1 MDTPFSFEIRS
12 QQLEAMA
19 AETVD
24 LLILGGGITGAGIAR
39 DAAMRGL
46 RTALVDKGD
55 FAWGTSS
62 RTCRLIHGGLH
73 DLELRHWRRVF
84 EASRERRVLLR
95 IAPHL
100 VRQQSFL
107 FPIHEG
113 GRVTRLKLFAWMW
126 LYDLL
131 ALFRNVRQHR
141 WLSKPEVLR
150 AEPGLRIRGLKG
162 GARYGDAVCDDARLT
177 LATVRDAHRRGALV
191 ANYALA
197 ERLEMAEGRVRGARV
212 VDLTT
217 GVAHT
222 VRAKVVVNATGP
234 WSDEIR
240 SSLGGRGLLQL
251 TKGVHL
257 LIPRTRV
264 GNHDAV
270 TFATPIDGRLLFII
284 PQGELT
290 YIGTTE
296 TDETAQPDDVRPGID
311 DIIYLLRSV
320 NAVFPGARLTP
331 DDVRTA
337 WAGLLPGRASFG
349 SSQDSGADDAAI
361 MESHPG
367 LITVIGTSLTMYR
380 SLAARAVDHIAKV
393 LRELD
398 GREAPAP
405 AGTDRHPLPGGE
417 IRDPDLLVDVVVR
430 EGMARRVAEHLVGAH
445 GGEAPAIVRMALE
458 NPDLGHP
465 VVRGQPVL
473 RAEIYHAIRRE
484 MAVTLADLMMRRTR
498 LFYEAPDHAVAVAAE
513 VAAIAAGEMGWDSE
527 RTESELAAYRQE
539 VARVNA
545 FRSDPTDRD

>member
-1 MDTPFSFEIRS
+1 MDTPFSFETRS
-12 QQLEAMA
+12 HQLDAMA

-39 DAAMRGL
+39 EAAMRGL

-73 DLELRHWRRVF
+73 DLRQRHWRRVF

-113 GRVTRLKLFAWMW
+113 SRVTRLRLFAWMW

-131 ALFRNVRQHR
+131 ALFRNVRRHR

-150 AEPGLRIRGLKG
+150 TEPGLKIRGLKG

-191 ANYALA
+191 ANYAAA
-197 ERLEMAEGRVRGARV
+197 EQLEMAEARVRGARV
-212 VDLTT
+212 VDLTSQ
-217 GVAHT
+217 VAHA
-222 VRAKVVVNATGP
+222 VRARVVVNATGP
-234 WSDEIR
+234 WSGEIR
-240 SSLGGRGLLQL
+240 SSLGSAVSLQL
-251 TKGVHL
+251 TKGAHL
-257 LIPRTRV
+257 LVPRTRV

-270 TFATPIDGRLLFII
+270 TFETPIDGRLLFVI
-284 PQGELT
+284 PHGELT

-296 TDETAQPDDVRPGID
+296 TGTTVHPDDVRPEIE

-337 WAGLLPGRASFG
+337 WAGLQPAREWNVSTR
-349 SSQDSGADDAAI
+349 DSDSYDPAI
-361 MESHPG
+361 VESPPG
-367 LITVIGTSLTMYR
+367 LITVIGTSLTTYR
-380 SLAARAVDHIAKV
+380 SLAAKAVDCVAQV
-393 LRELD
+393 LQDLD
-398 GREAPAP
+398 GRETPGP

-417 IRDPDLLVDVVVR
+417 IRNPDLLVDVLER
-430 EGMARRVAEHLVGAH
+430 EGIARRVAEHLVASH

-458 NPDLGHP
+458 NPSLGRLVIP
-465 VVRGQPVL
+465 GQPVL
-473 RAEIYHAIRRE
+473 RAELHHAIQRE
-484 MAVTLADLMMRRTR
+484 MAVTLSDLMMRRTR
-498 LFYEAPDHAVAVAAE
+498 LFYEAPDHAALVAPE
-513 VAAIAAGEMGWDSE
+513 VAAIAAGEMGWDSA
-527 RTESELAAYRQE
+527 RIESELAAYRQE
-539 VARVNA
+539 VARVDA
-545 FRSDPTDRD
+545 FQSDRSHRD